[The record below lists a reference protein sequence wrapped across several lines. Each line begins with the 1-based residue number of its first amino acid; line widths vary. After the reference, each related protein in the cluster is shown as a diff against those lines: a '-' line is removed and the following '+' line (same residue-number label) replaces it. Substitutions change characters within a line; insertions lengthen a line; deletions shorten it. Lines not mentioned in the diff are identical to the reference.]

1 LGRKLKATLGLK
13 GLLCIA
19 SLITIAL
26 ALVYY
31 TAVVTIT
38 PYKQFTIGATTDDW
52 TVYVNDIDQ
61 VRYLPGE
68 GTPAGSTKPSA
79 APNGGS
85 NTYAFKLVTD
95 AGKACAV
102 NITLT
107 SAVNSSKFSKFQI
120 TVMFWNTTSAAW
132 EDATIYD
139 AQSGGSSKTYI
150 DGLTGDFGYIQQSAS
165 TSLYYLMKVTY
176 SYDLVDATTDVT
188 VTFSYTPLPQ

>member
-1 LGRKLKATLGLK
+1 LGRKLKAALGTK

-38 PYKQFTIGATTDDW
+38 PYKQFIIGATTDEW
-52 TVYVNDIDQ
+52 TVYVNDVDQ

-68 GTPAGSTKPSA
+68 GSPDGSTPPGN

-85 NTYAFKLVTD
+85 DTFAFKVVTD
-95 AGKACAV
+95 ASRACAV
-102 NITLT
+102 NITLE
-107 SAVNSSKFSKFQI
+107 SPVDSSKFTKFEI
-120 TVMFWNTTSAAW
+120 RVMYWDTATVKWV
-132 EDATIYD
+132 DATIHD
-139 AQSGGSSKTYI
+139 SPSGGGTKTYI
-150 DGLTGDFGYIQQSAS
+150 DGLTGDFGYIQHPVS

-176 SYDLVDATTDVT
+176 SYNITDSTTAMN
-188 VTFSYTPLPQ
+188 VTFTYTPLPQ